1 MEQLNGRQHE
11 IVALARSVGRVVVED
26 LAARFSVTPQTI
38 RKDLNELCERRM
50 LSRVHGGATIASGVE
65 NVGYDARRFI
75 AQDEKRAIGEAAARL
90 IPNGSSLFINI
101 GTTTEEVARA
111 LGRHEELLVITNNLN
126 VATSLY
132 RHPGVDVIVAGGPV
146 RRSDAGIVGG
156 PAVDFIK
163 QFKVDYAVIGVSAI
177 DEEGALLD
185 YDYREVMVSQA
196 IMENAREI
204 VLVADRSK
212 LARSAPIRVGRL
224 SQVDAFVTDRL
235 DSEELAELCRRHEV
249 RVVETG
255 LRDEVQSEAAQ

>member
-75 AQDEKRAIGEAAARL
+75 AQDEKRAIGEAAARI

-126 VATSLY
+126 VATLLY

-224 SQVDAFVTDRL
+224 SQVDTFVTDRI

>member
-1 MEQLNGRQHE
+1 MEQLNGRQQE
-11 IVALARSVGRVVVED
+11 IVALARSAGRVVVED
-26 LAARFSVTPQTI
+26 LAARFAVTPQTI
-38 RKDLNELCERRM
+38 RKDLNDLCERRM

-111 LGRHEELLVITNNLN
+111 LGRHDELLVITNNLN

-163 QFKVDYAVIGVSAI
+163 QFKVDYAIIGVSAI
-177 DEEGALLD
+177 DDQGALLD

-204 VLVADRSK
+204 VLVADRLK

-224 SQVDAFVTDRL
+224 SQVDYFVTDRL
-235 DSEELAELCRRHEV
+235 ESAELAALCEQHEV
-249 RVVETG
+249 RVIESG
-255 LRDEVQSEAAQ
+255 LREVHGEAAQ

>member
-75 AQDEKRAIGEAAARL
+75 AQDEKRAIGEAAARI

-255 LRDEVQSEAAQ
+255 LRDEVQNEAAQ